1 MDEAE
6 DVVEVECPV
15 SGPNSL
21 LAELDLSEVDIYSM
35 YGQNDTVGTPDSEIE
50 EDELLQGT
58 KMQMETTAKRKF

>member
-6 DVVEVECPV
+6 DVVKVECPV

>member
-6 DVVEVECPV
+6 DIVKVECPV

-35 YGQNDTVGTPDSEIE
+35 YGQNDTVETPDSEIE
-50 EDELLQGT
+50 ED
-58 KMQMETTAKRKF
+58 

>member
-6 DVVEVECPV
+6 DVVKVECPV

-58 KMQMETTAKRKF
+58 KMQMEMTAKRKF